1 MLKDIFLKI
10 VQLLFKRNTQTS
22 QEDLTKNALY
32 TTEYEQIRDIN
43 FDAIF
48 GRKLSRYIVNDS
60 NFEIEGTNAR
70 AELLNKTA
78 TSMWK
83 KIKKIT
89 AYELGT
95 GGILIVPYVSKGK
108 IFYNLVPQSRMTIDK
123 TEGEL
128 ITAATILADRK
139 EITNAGRTKVYLR
152 WTSYEI
158 SDNGIL
164 TIKQEYSNEEGNK
177 IPAPD
182 FWKDINEVLSI
193 SGVDRVPFGYI
204 KCPQDNRKIDDK
216 YGVPI
221 TYGAEHTI
229 AEIRQTLQNIA
240 DEFEAKK
247 VKLFIDKTAF
257 GKNNKPDAMY
267 YQLLDAGVDDFW
279 QLFDPAIRDSS
290 YYARLQEQYARL
302 EIEVGTSEG
311 ILTKPTSTY
320 QNVDETRRALFDTSS
335 LIDDARTLIE
345 DGLNDFFIACNILAN
360 AYNLSAQGEY
370 ELKFDWSTSYLED
383 TQDEFNQMT
392 IGLDKGVIKKAELR
406 NWIKPSETME
416 ESEQAIA
423 EIEAEN
429 PDIETLLGTNTNRP
443 QIEE

>member
-1 MLKDIFLKI
+1 MLKDIFLRI
-10 VQLLFKRNTQTS
+10 VQLLFKKDTQTN
-22 QEDLTKNALY
+22 QKDITKNDLY
-32 TTEYEQIRDIN
+32 TAEYEKIDDIN

-60 NFEIEGTNAR
+60 NFEVEGENAR

-78 TSMWK
+78 QSMWK

-108 IFYNLVPQSRMTIDK
+108 IFYNLVPQARMTIDK

-128 ITAATILADRK
+128 ITGATILAERK
-139 EITNAGRTKVYLR
+139 EIVGTIKTEVYLR
-152 WTSYEI
+152 WTNYEI
-158 SDNGIL
+158 SDNGVL
-164 TIKQEYSNEEGNK
+164 TITQQYTDENGKK
-177 IPAPD
+177 IPTPD

-204 KCPQDNRKIDDK
+204 KSPQDNRKMDDK

-229 AEIRQTLQNIA
+229 TEIRQTLKNIA

-247 VKLFIDKTAF
+247 VMLFIDKSAF
-257 GKNNKPDAMY
+257 GKDKKPSSMY
-267 YQLLDAGVDDFW
+267 YQMLDTGTDDFW
-279 QLFDPAIRDSS
+279 QLFDPAIRESS

-345 DGLNDFFIACNILAN
+345 DGLSDFFIACNVLAN

-383 TQDEFNQMT
+383 TQDEFNQLT
-392 IGLDKGVIKKAELR
+392 VGLDKGLIKKAELR
-406 NWIKPSETME
+406 NWIKSSETMK
-416 ESEQAIA
+416 ESEQAVA
-423 EIEAEN
+423 EIDAEN
-429 PDIETLLGTNTNRP
+429 PDIETLLGTKGNNIG
-443 QIEE
+443 QEE